1 MFSRSEKEIEALAG
15 DINSFSFDAS
25 SNNSR
30 NPLRSVALPATPSR
44 NKENGY
50 AGTPSPTK
58 STVYVGDE
66 SSRMDID
73 EPTRNDIDIKNS
85 PKKLPRDFHV
95 KAELHKTQRVV
106 SVCQMYFLD
115 YYCDMF
121 DYVISRRQRTRKV
134 LEYLNQ
140 QKTLK
145 SLPDD
150 RLNSEWVGYLEKE
163 HDILRKKKIEAKE

>member
-73 EPTRNDIDIKNS
+73 EPTRNDIDIKT
-85 PKKLPRDFHV
+85 L
-95 KAELHKTQRVV
+95 QR
-106 SVCQMYFLD
+106 SYR
-115 YYCDMF
+115 
-121 DYVISRRQRTRKV
+121 VISMSKQ
-134 LEYLNQ
+134 NCI
-140 QKTLK
+140 
-145 SLPDD
+145 
-150 RLNSEWVGYLEKE
+150 RLREL
-163 HDILRKKKIEAKE
+163 